1 MKKRRFAIP
10 FVVALVAA
18 MVASGGTAAAD
29 PDHDDGVGDGGQQG
43 QHGAPG
49 GHLAGS
55 SSNVTLVGRVD
66 ASGAVG
72 VDRPG
77 HIADVASHRNHA
89 YLAARRLNT
98 NPCGTGGFY
107 TVDISNPASPTEV
120 SFTAFP
126 AGTYPGEGMHVIEVN
141 TPAFKGDVLVTNN
154 EQCLA
159 SGKGGISLYDVTD
172 PTAITALAV
181 GFGDLVPSS
190 APGRAHSYHSAF
202 GWQDNKRAF
211 VIASDN
217 EEQGSFDVEIIE
229 ITDPTNP
236 VLIRETGLPDWPTA
250 TVFGNGNTVFNHD
263 MVVKKIGGHM
273 YGLLSY
279 WDVGWV
285 TINLDDP
292 ANPVFIGDSN
302 HPSPEPLLG
311 FAPPEGNAHQAE
323 WSHNSKYILGTDEDF
338 SPTRTQ
344 FTITSGPD
352 AGGYGGGTFGWSDLV
367 PLGGAPVGTFQGS
380 TAWGGTGCVED
391 LNGNS
396 ISDRLEVPTK
406 AATGADVIVFT
417 RGTCFFS
424 IKVESGQLAGYD
436 KVIVMQS
443 HAGSRFGL
451 LPDSFFCGGQGSPIA
466 VGTTSA
472 ICIGHESGHL
482 LFNDTPTYTGPD
494 GGDMPALGTVGASVH
509 ATAAFDGWGAV
520 HLLNADTLTQVD
532 EYAVAE
538 SLDSDF
544 ATGFGNLSAH
554 EVAMDKAN
562 DIAYLSYYSAGIR
575 VVKFGPTGIQEVG
588 HYVDAGGNDF
598 WGVQAHRLPAD
609 ATETT
614 YILGSDR
621 SSGLWIFRY
630 TGG

>member
-66 ASGAVG
+66 VSGAVG

-126 AGTYPGEGMHVIEVN
+126 AGTYPGEGMHVIEMN

-154 EQCLA
+154 EQCQA
-159 SGKGGISLYDVTD
+159 AGKGGISLYDVTD

-202 GWQDNKRAF
+202 GWQDKKRAF

-263 MVVKKIGGHM
+263 MVVKKIKGHM

-285 TINLDDP
+285 TLNMDDP

-311 FAPPEGNAHQAE
+311 FAPPEGNAHQGE

-344 FTITSGPD
+344 FTITSGPN
-352 AGGYGGGTFGWSDLV
+352 AGGYGGGTFGWADLV
-367 PLGGAPVGTFQGS
+367 PVGNAPVGAFQGS
-380 TAWGGTGCVED
+380 TVWGGRGCVAD
-391 LNGNS
+391 P
-396 ISDRLEVPTK
+396 VPPTK
-406 AATGADVIVFT
+406 AASGADVIVFS

-424 IKVESGQLAGYD
+424 EKVATGQAAGYD
-436 KVIVMQS
+436 KVIIIQS
-443 HAGSRFGL
+443 HAGSVSGL
-451 LPDSFFCGGQGSPIA
+451 LPDSFICGGQGSPIVA
-466 VGTTSA
+466 GTTSA

-482 LFNDTPTYTGPD
+482 LFNDSPNYTGPD
-494 GGDMPALGTVGASVH
+494 GTDILLGALGESVN
-509 ATAAFDGWGAV
+509 ATGGIFDGWGAV

-554 EVAMDKAN
+554 EVAMDKAE

-575 VVKFGPTGIQEVG
+575 VLKFGSSGIQEVG
-588 HYVDAGGNDF
+588 HYIHADGNDF

-609 ATETT
+609 PTETT